1 MVMSTRI
8 RILILLWYD
17 KHTKIFTSPIK
28 RRSTTRMRKQARPTY
43 MCIYSYTRDKIK
55 QSRWWL
61 RLLNSDPMSVYDI
74 QPHQYPKFDPEAPCP
89 IAPSKL
95 ASKPTTIRI
104 QPAKKQANY
113 SCSTSSMT
121 CWWRKK
127 EVHTINQRRACKPIK
142 YWGIY
147 THIHTRYKRHASA
160 HACMYHVWIHH
171 YANIWSYGRI
181 ILYLNQLRQQAS
193 CQVAS
198 SQVPSIWPI
207 ATTTRKQAE
216 SRNKSSKPDSKQAKT
231 DYSAEESEYSETI

>member
-1 MVMSTRI
+1 MMTQTLKFRPHVSLRH
-8 RILILLWYD
+8 LA
-17 KHTKIFTSPIK
+17 TSISK
-28 RRSTTRMRKQARPTY
+28 VWSRSTMSDCTEQTSKQADYNT
-43 MCIYSYTRDKIK
+43 
-55 QSRWWL
+55 
-61 RLLNSDPMSVYDI
+61 DPAS
-74 QPHQYPKFDPEAPCP
+74 KKA
-89 IAPSKL
+89 SKL
-95 ASKPTTIRI
+95 FML
-104 QPAKKQANY
+104 Y
-113 SCSTSSMT
+113 SSMT

-160 HACMYHVWIHH
+160 HACMYHVWIRH

-193 CQVAS
+193 CQVTS

-216 SRNKSSKPDSKQAKT
+216 SRNRLSKPDSKQAKT
-231 DYSAEESEYSETI
+231 DYSAEESEYLETI